1 MSSGIPYSLDKL
13 GLLENGLFEAAR
25 IAARRL
31 EPNSLA
37 VLVRKPILDE
47 DCPEVSDVD
56 LISVWEKPDE
66 LPERITIESRIGRVF
81 VDVLWV
87 PISKI
92 FDPTEAASYKTLPH
106 LLLNYEYLWARS

>member
-1 MSSGIPYSLDKL
+1 MSFGIPYSREKL
-13 GLLENGLFEAAR
+13 SLLEDSLFEAAKT
-25 IAARRL
+25 ASRRL

-66 LPERITIESRIGRVF
+66 LPERIIVESRIGRVF

-87 PISKI
+87 PVSKI
-92 FDPTEAASYKTLPH
+92 SIPMKRRVTRLFLIFF
-106 LLLNYEYLWARS
+106 